1 MAGRPA
7 GENITGKVYGRLT
20 VLWDD
25 GKVCEVRCTCGKRKV
40 YKKGNL
46 VHGHATSCGCLR
58 KELATARGLANAGK
72 PRKSRELPIND
83 PNEA

>member
-25 GKVCEVRCTCGKRKV
+25 GRVCEVRCTCGKKKV
-40 YKKGNL
+40 VKRGNL
-46 VHGHATSCGCLR
+46 THGHSTSCGCLR
-58 KELATARGLANAGK
+58 KELAIQRGRDNLGK
-72 PRKSRELPIND
+72 KKQKKELVIND
-83 PNEA
+83 PTKL